1 LKTNSLICR
10 SQPVHF
16 IGIGGAGMSGIAKV
30 LLEMGVPV
38 SGSDLKESRYTRT
51 LADIG
56 ADIRIGHSA
65 ANLGEAPIV
74 VISSAIPRSNPELAA
89 ARGRGLTVLARAE
102 MLGEICRRSPRAIAI
117 AGTHGKTTTTSMA
130 ALILE
135 KAGADPTFLIGGEL
149 NDIGANA
156 KYGRGDLCIVEADES
171 DGSLVHLTPKYAVL
185 TNIDADHLDYHQNL
199 AAIVSLFERWLGSL
213 PRDAEAVV
221 LGDGSAAELAV
232 KAGGCRYIS
241 YGRGE
246 DNDLFFTDDRSGR
259 FGSEFTLHDRR
270 LGQSFRV
277 KLKVPG
283 EHNILNAMAAAAV
296 AQAAGVDLKACAEG
310 LWSFNGVK
318 RRFEL
323 IGETGE
329 VTIVDDYAH
338 HPTEVEATLRAA
350 KTRGQRVVC
359 VFQPHRFT
367 RTKMLS
373 AEFGSAFGAADMTVI
388 TDIYGAGEEPLP
400 GVSGKLLVDKILAR
414 SPETRLTYI
423 PSSGDVQEY
432 LLPRLRPG
440 DLVLTMGAGDIHHVG
455 SELYRHLSGDPQA
468 NA

>member
-1 LKTNSLICR
+1 LKTNSLICK
-10 SQPVHF
+10 SQAVHF

-38 SGSDLKESRYTRT
+38 TGSDLKESRYTRT
-51 LADIG
+51 LADLG
-56 ADIRIGHSA
+56 ARIRIGHDA
-65 ANLGEAPIV
+65 ANLDKDPIV
-74 VISSAIPRSNPELAA
+74 VISSAIPPSNPELTG
-89 ARGRGLTVLARAE
+89 ARERGLTVLARAE

-135 KAGADPTFLIGGEL
+135 KAGLDPTFLIGGEL

-156 KYGRGDLCIVEADES
+156 KYGGGDLCVVEADES
-171 DGSLVHLTPKYAVL
+171 DGSLVHLSPKYAVL
-185 TNIDADHLDYHQNL
+185 TNIDADHLDYHRDL

-213 PRDAEAVV
+213 SKDAEVVV
-221 LGDGSAAELAV
+221 LGDGSAAELAA

-246 DNDLFFTDDRSGR
+246 NNHLFFTDDRSGR

-270 LGQSFRV
+270 QGNSFKV
-277 KLKVPG
+277 SLKVPG
-283 EHNILNAMAAAAV
+283 EHNILNAIAAAAV
-296 AQAAGVDLKACAEG
+296 AQAAGLDLAVCAEG
-310 LWSFNGVK
+310 LSAFNGVK
-318 RRFEL
+318 RRFQL
-323 IGETGE
+323 IGEADE

-373 AEFGSAFGAADMTVI
+373 AEFGAAFEAADMTVI
-388 TDIYGAGEEPLP
+388 TDVYGAGEQPLP
-400 GVSGKLLVDKILAR
+400 GISGKLLVDKILAR
-414 SPETRLTYI
+414 SPASRLTYI
-423 PSSGDVQEY
+423 PSKLDVQEY

-440 DLVLTMGAGDIHHVG
+440 DLVLTMGAGDIHLVG
-455 SELYRHLSGDPQA
+455 SELYRHLAGKPQA